1 MSRYSL
7 RHKKPKRNFK
17 TNDNSAVVR
26 SWFALA
32 FRAFLGIYMY
42 VLYTN
47 DDDDDDGDDD
57 DGRGR
62 PSWALEFGVRG
73 AVDLNISSLVVFF
86 AVVVVANMCRLSC
99 EAPTSYSNI
108 PLPRT
113 YFFFFCLSEGRLV
126 VRLVVSC

>member
-7 RHKKPKRNFK
+7 RHKLPKRNLK
-17 TNDNSAVVR
+17 QMITPLLLVC
-26 SWFALA
+26 FALA

-73 AVDLNISSLVVFF
+73 AVDLNISPLVVVLLLWLLPRDVP
-86 AVVVVANMCRLSC
+86 AVV
-99 EAPTSYSNI
+99 
-108 PLPRT
+108 
-113 YFFFFCLSEGRLV
+113 
-126 VRLVVSC
+126 